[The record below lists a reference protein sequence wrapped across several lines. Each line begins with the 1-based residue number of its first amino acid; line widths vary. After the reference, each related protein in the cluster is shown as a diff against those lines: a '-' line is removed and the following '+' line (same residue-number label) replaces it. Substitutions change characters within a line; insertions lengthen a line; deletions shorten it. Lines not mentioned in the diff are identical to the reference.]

1 MSESGVLFV
10 DHAGVLGGAE
20 LSLLDLVTAFGAQS
34 QVMLLA
40 DGPFRTALESRGV
53 RVHVESLG
61 ALKHVKKETRI
72 PGPAAFAD
80 AARIAGHVARR
91 AKAHRL
97 IYANSQKAFVVAA
110 AAGLFARRPVVWH
123 LRDILAPPHFSSTN
137 VRAAVTLANLR
148 AARVITN
155 SRATAAAFTSAG
167 GHESL
172 VRVVHNGID
181 PTPFDAVTPETA
193 AATRASLG
201 IPDGAFVVSLFG
213 RFHPWKGQQVLLDAL
228 MRLPRVHALFVGAPL
243 FGEEAFASAL
253 QAQAAKTGVAD
264 RAHFLGFRSDVPEL
278 MRASDAIVHA
288 SVYPEPFGRVIVEGM
303 LADRP
308 VIATRAGGV
317 MEIIDDET
325 GVLVPPNDADAMVRA
340 IESLASDPVRA
351 SEIAARGAARA
362 RAGFSVT
369 AMVRGVEEALR
380 DLLSRDATAGA

>member
-1 MSESGVLFV
+1 MSEGGVLFV

-20 LSLLDLVTAFGAQS
+20 LSLLDLSAAFGAGS
-34 QVMLLA
+34 EVLLLA
-40 DGPFRTALESRGV
+40 DGPFREALESRGV
-53 RVHVESLG
+53 RVHVEALG

-80 AARIAGHVARR
+80 AARIATHVSKR
-91 AKAHRL
+91 AKSHRV

-123 LRDILAPPHFSSTN
+123 LRDILAPPHFSGTN

-148 AARVITN
+148 AARVIAN
-155 SRATAAAFTSAG
+155 SRATAAAFTGAG

-181 PTPFDAVTPETA
+181 PAPFDAVTIESATA
-193 AATRASLG
+193 ARAALRL
-201 IPDGAFVVSLFG
+201 PAGAFVVALFG
-213 RFHPWKGQQVLLDAL
+213 RFHPWKGQQVLLEAL
-228 MRLPRVHALFVGAPL
+228 ARLPRVHALFVGAPL

-253 QAQAAKTGVAD
+253 QAQAARTGVAD
-264 RAHFLGFRSDVPEL
+264 RAHFLGFRADVPEL
-278 MRASDAIVHA
+278 MRAADAIVHA

-303 LADRP
+303 LAERP

-317 MEIIDDET
+317 TEIIDDET
-325 GVLVPPNDADAMVRA
+325 GVLVPPNDAAAMAQA
-340 IESLASDPVRA
+340 IESLAADPSRA
-351 SEIAARGAARA
+351 ANLAARGAARA

-369 AMVRGVEEALR
+369 AMVRGVEEAIR
-380 DLLSRDATAGA
+380 DLI